1 MIFIIVKGDRKMNDI
16 SNESVTICAVAC
28 ATICLAGCNLCL
40 LDGPIFIAD
49 TATGGASFASGAG
62 AGATK

>member
-1 MIFIIVKGDRKMNDI
+1 MNDI